1 MNIIGAHVIGEISNA
16 RFERLNDVTGLKTI
30 MLESFN
36 LSRAT
41 YLNSLTHRF
50 TPQGVTILVM
60 LAESHCSIHTYPEF
74 NYAAVDYFTCG
85 ELCDPETAV
94 EFIAKKLDGDLLIQI
109 IQRGY
114 EQKTPSKAS
123 P

>member
-16 RFERLNDVTGLKTI
+16 DLVQLNDVDRLKSI
-30 MLESFN
+30 MLESFE

-41 YLNSLTHRF
+41 YLNSITHRF
-50 TPQGVTILVM
+50 TPHGVTILVA
-60 LAESHCSIHTYPEF
+60 LAESHCSIHTYPEYQ
-74 NYAAVDYFTCG
+74 YAAVDYFTCG
-85 ELCDPETAV
+85 ERCDPETAV
-94 EFIAKKLDGDLLIQI
+94 EFIAKELKGDLQLQI